1 MRTIIV
7 TLAAV
12 CFSAT
17 AFAQSADAALYLQRG
32 LQEKS
37 KGRLM
42 VAYKQFDSAYVAD
55 KTDKTIVAELAKTL
69 FDLRRYG
76 PAREKYMELEKL
88 GGANAEVYNQLMT
101 LSFNMRQFPDA
112 IKYADLLKKADPTA
126 KTAYYIGKAHYDG
139 ENYGDALKFLDIASK
154 EEPSNAEIPYMI
166 ARSYSDMNNHK
177 MAIPFFLKALELQ
190 PKNNRWMY
198 EIGLIYYALHEDQ
211 NSIKYMEMAGEN
223 GYKKDNEYLENL
235 AIGYLNTKQ
244 TDKGLDILVEALRRR
259 PADMNLLNMIAEAN
273 YDAKRYDKAIEYW
286 DQVLTLDKTSAASLF
301 MIGVS
306 YQKKGEKAKGQ
317 DLCDKAIAMDPS
329 LAKNR
334 QKMEMPGGL

>member
-1 MRTIIV
+1 MRTIFV
-7 TLAAV
+7 TMTAV
-12 CFSAT
+12 CFSVA
-17 AFAQSADAALYLQRG
+17 ASAQTTDAALYLQRG
-32 LQEKS
+32 LQEKT

-42 VAYKQFDSAYVAD
+42 VAYKQFDSAYMAD
-55 KTDKTIVAELAKTL
+55 KTDKTIVAELAKSL

-76 PAREKYMELEKL
+76 QSREKYMELEKL

-126 KTAYYIGKAHYDG
+126 KTAYYVGKANYDQ
-139 ENYGDALKFLDIASK
+139 EYYGDAIKYLDIAAK
-154 EEPSNAEIPYMI
+154 EDPTNAEVPYMI

-177 MAIPFFLKALELQ
+177 LAMPFFLKALELQ
-190 PKNNRWMY
+190 PKNSRWMY
-198 EIGLIYYALHEDQ
+198 EIGLIYYAMNDDKA
-211 NSIKYMEMAGEN
+211 SIKYLEMAAEN

-259 PADMNLLNMIAEAN
+259 PADINLLNMIAEAN

-286 DQVLTLDKTSAASLF
+286 DQILTMDKTSAASLF
-301 MIGVS
+301 MIGLS

-317 DLCDKAIAMDPS
+317 DLCDKAIQMDPS

>member
-1 MRTIIV
+1 MRTIILTMATV
-7 TLAAV
+7 CICAV
-12 CFSAT
+12 ASA
-17 AFAQSADAALYLQRG
+17 QVPDAAMYLQRG

-42 VAYKQFDSAYVAD
+42 VAYKQFDSAYMQS
-55 KTDKTIVAELAKTL
+55 KTDKAIVAELANSL
-69 FDLRRYG
+69 FELRRYG

-88 GGANAEVYNQLMT
+88 GGADAAVYNQLMT

-112 IKYADLLKKADPTA
+112 IKYAELYKKADPSA
-126 KTAYYIGKAHYDG
+126 KTAYYIGKAHYDQ
-139 ENYGDALKFLDIASK
+139 ENYGDALKYLDAASK
-154 EEPSNAEIPYMI
+154 EDPANAEIPYMV
-166 ARSYSDMNNHK
+166 ARAYSDMNNHK
-177 MAIPFFLKALELQ
+177 MAMPYFHKALELQ
-190 PKNNRWMY
+190 PKNSRWMY
-198 EIGLIYYALHEDQ
+198 EIGLIYYAMNDDA
-211 NSIKYMEMAGEN
+211 NSIKYMEMAAEN

-244 TDKGLDILVEALRRR
+244 TDKGLDILLEALKRR

-286 DQVLTLDKTSAASLF
+286 DQVLAMDKTSAVSLF
-301 MIGVS
+301 MIGLS

-317 DLCDKAIAMDPS
+317 DLCDKAIQMDPS